1 VSRRGLRP
9 AIIAVV
15 MVVAVAGGIVA
26 LYRHFRPYFQG
37 TGCEARSTAGFMP
50 LDSEQAANA
59 ATIAVVALRRRL
71 PERATVVA
79 YATALQESH
88 MRNLESGDRDSVG
101 LFQQRPSQGWGTA
114 RRLRDPAYATGR
126 FFDALVKVK
135 GYRHIAVH
143 VAAQRV
149 QHSADGSAYEQHEW
163 DARVLAAAY
172 TGRVPG
178 AVRCWYPPDKR
189 QAAPDPKRALEH
201 LRTTL
206 SLLSGSEPETREDLQ
221 PSEPPT
227 GIAVP
232 DSRSGWTMAAWM
244 VANARR
250 YGLAEVRYSG
260 RHWRA
265 SSGHDGWTTDR
276 KAPADRI
283 LVT

>member
-9 AIIAVV
+9 VIIAVV
-15 MVVAVAGGIVA
+15 MVVAVAGGVVA

-37 TGCEARSTAGFMP
+37 TGCEARTATGFMP
-50 LDSEQAANA
+50 LDAEQAANA

-71 PERATVVA
+71 PERAAIIA

-149 QHSADGSAYEQHEW
+149 QHSADGTAYEQHEL

-189 QAAPDPKRALEH
+189 QAAPDPERALDH
-201 LRTTL
+201 LRTAL
-206 SLLSGSEPETREDLQ
+206 SLLSGSGAVEPRKE
-221 PSEPPT
+221 
-227 GIAVP
+227 IAVP
-232 DSRSGWTMAAWM
+232 DTRSGWTMAAWM

-250 YGLAEVRYSG
+250 YGLAEVRYAG
-260 RHWRA
+260 RRWRA
-265 SSGHDGWTTDR
+265 SSGHDGWTVDH
-276 KAPADRI
+276 KAPTDRI

>member
-9 AIIAVV
+9 VIIAVV
-15 MVVAVAGGIVA
+15 MVVAVTGGVVA

-37 TGCEARSTAGFMP
+37 TGCEARTTAGFMP
-50 LDSEQAANA
+50 LDAEQAANA

-71 PERATVVA
+71 PERATIIA

-88 MRNLESGDRDSVG
+88 MRNLETGDRDSVG
-101 LFQQRPSQGWGTA
+101 LFQQRPSQGWGSA

-149 QHSADGSAYEQHEW
+149 QHSADGTAYGQHEF
-163 DARVLAAAY
+163 DAKVLAAAY

-189 QAAPDPKRALEH
+189 QAAPAPERALDH
-201 LRTTL
+201 LRTAL
-206 SLLSGSEPETREDLQ
+206 SLLSGSGAVEPRKE
-221 PSEPPT
+221 
-227 GIAVP
+227 IAVS
-232 DSRSGWTMAAWM
+232 DTRSGWTMAAWM

-250 YGLAEVRYSG
+250 YGIAEVRYAG

-265 SSGHDGWTTDR
+265 SSGHDGWTTDH